1 MTSIDVVSE
10 VGVVHDQIKAFS
22 AKDWD
27 AWRRTVRADLTYEEP
42 ATGRTL
48 TGVDQVIEG
57 FKLWTTAFPDLKGTI
72 TGIVSSGNQVVA
84 EIEWDGTLT
93 GPLMAPTG
101 KIEPTGKHGVIK
113 AAQVFMFEEGRVTYM
128 RHYFDMMDILRQ
140 AGALP
145 SA

>member
-10 VGVVHDQIKAFS
+10 VDTVHDQLKAFS
-22 AKDWD
+22 EKDWD
-27 AWRRTVRADLTYEEP
+27 SWRRTVHPDLTYEEP
-42 ATGRTL
+42 ATNRTL
-48 TGVDQVIEG
+48 TGVDQVLEG
-57 FKLWTTAFPDLKGTI
+57 IKLWTTAFPDLKGTI

-93 GPLMAPTG
+93 GPLAAPTG
-101 KIEPTGKHGVIK
+101 TIGPTGKHGIVK
-113 AAQVFMFEEGRVTYM
+113 AAQVFIFDEGRVKYM

-145 SA
+145 AS

>member
-1 MTSIDVVSE
+1 M
-10 VGVVHDQIKAFS
+10 
-22 AKDWD
+22 
-27 AWRRTVRADLTYEEP
+27 
-42 ATGRTL
+42 
-48 TGVDQVIEG
+48 
-57 FKLWTTAFPDLKGTI
+57 AFPDLKGTI

-101 KIEPTGKHGVIK
+101 RIEPTGRRGVVK
-113 AAQVFMFEEGRVTYM
+113 AAEVFIFEGSRIKYM

-145 SA
+145 AA